1 MSTDFY
7 MFTKVNY
14 NKLCNEATVFPAV
27 CACSASWNFTAASG
41 LNTQYVH
48 FALCMELHHK
58 MPTNTSQETLA

>member
-14 NKLCNEATVFPAV
+14 NKLCNEATV
-27 CACSASWNFTAASG
+27 FTAASG